1 MSKLYWIVV
10 ILICGSALWITE
22 KAFSQITTIT
32 LPDGKVLT
40 CTTLPSG
47 NVVCG

>member
-1 MSKLYWIVV
+1 MSKRYLISVIV
-10 ILICGSALWITE
+10 ICALAIWGIE
-22 KAFSQITTIT
+22 KTFSQITTVV

-47 NVVCG
+47 NIVCG

>member
-10 ILICGSALWITE
+10 IVLCALALWGTE
-22 KAFSQITTIT
+22 KAFSQITTIV

-47 NVVCG
+47 NIVCG